1 MKLKNNPSAA
11 AFTLIELLVVIA
23 IIAILAAM
31 LLPALAGAKLKAQGL
46 KCKSNLKQLDV
57 ALFMYLG
64 DFGTIA
70 RDTGTG
76 NWLPMLGSVQKGV
89 LACNYCPVADTNNP
103 GFGTTTRGSASFAWY
118 SGTPANS
125 GSYFL
130 NGWIYTAD
138 TAVTGFANN
147 QTSIGT
153 GGLFGKQDCI
163 KQPAHTPMFADGVW
177 EDGWPD
183 GGTAAA
189 QGDASC
195 TDLFD
200 PPIGTMMWR
209 VCIARH
215 GTKNPANAPRSVATT
230 SPYPGGINMALADGH
245 VEFAKLDNLWL
256 NYNWHALSVPKTRP

>member
-1 MKLKNNPSAA
+1 MKQKTNRSAA
-11 AFTLIELLVVIA
+11 GFTLIELLVVIA

-31 LLPALAGAKLKAQGL
+31 LLPALAGAKRRTQEI
-46 KCKSNLKQLDV
+46 KCKTNLKQLDL

-64 DFGTIA
+64 DNGTIA

-76 NWLPMLGSVQKGV
+76 NWLPSLATVQKGV
-89 LACNYCPVADTNNP
+89 LACNYCPVAGTNNP
-103 GFGTTTRGSASFAWY
+103 GFGITTRGAASFAWY
-118 SGTPANS
+118 SGTLANS

-138 TAVTGFANN
+138 AAVTGFANG

-163 KQPAHTPMFADGVW
+163 RHPSVTPLFADGVW

-189 QGDASC
+189 AGDASS

-215 GTKNPANAPRSVATT
+215 GINSPVSAPKTVSTAT
-230 SPYPGGINMALADGH
+230 PYPGGVNMALADGH
-245 VEFAKLDNLWL
+245 VEYSKLDNLWL
-256 NYNWHALSVPKTRP
+256 NYKWHALSVPKKRP